1 MSRILEIEINGKSS
15 FIDLSLVYSIS
26 ELNERTS
33 MYGYSTNVIGYYLD
47 LGILIPFENKSFVIN
62 FQMNERMIY
71 NIRQA
76 STSDY
81 EGIEKQF
88 YEKVKIFQQELVAVW
103 KEDLVKNKIS
113 FSGI

>member
-1 MSRILEIEINGKSS
+1 MDK
-15 FIDLSLVYSIS
+15 DLKHGLKMQS
-26 ELNERTS
+26 ERL
-33 MYGYSTNVIGYYLD
+33 MQQ
-47 LGILIPFENKSFVIN
+47 LIPFENKSFVIN